1 MPPVNRILQKF
12 LSATH
17 FYPFPYQV
25 SYPIASQ
32 TKNTFFRISTK
43 LIESFLST
51 QIFSLFIWIKDSL
64 KNLLYRS
71 SSNCTLIVVIDEVQ
85 LEYPCSFNTGKMD
98 SFFVKITLFDWIKS
112 LIFLRLSKK
121 RDFLNFFF
129 LKSYFS
135 TLLSNFP
142 CFY

>member
-85 LEYPCSFNTGKMD
+85 LEYPCSLINYCPKRNNFDEFQLCWNFLY
-98 SFFVKITLFDWIKS
+98 SFIEFLLKLEKRIPS
-112 LIFLRLSKK
+112 L
-121 RDFLNFFF
+121 
-129 LKSYFS
+129 
-135 TLLSNFP
+135 
-142 CFY
+142 